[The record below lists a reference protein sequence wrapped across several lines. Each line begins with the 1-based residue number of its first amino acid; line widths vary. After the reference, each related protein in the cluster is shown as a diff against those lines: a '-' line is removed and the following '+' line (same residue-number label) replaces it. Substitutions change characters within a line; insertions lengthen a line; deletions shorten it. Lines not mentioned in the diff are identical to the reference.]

1 MLFRITYHRLFEVV
15 KTLIYISLTFKKKK
29 RFEHS
34 QEFSLMHQSKCL
46 NTQKSL
52 AVVAALLFVS
62 VLWYCDMYTGVLAVK
77 WYWARRYLS
86 VNWGYQYSSRK
97 TAPVQKLLAVILRV
111 PVSRYE
117 NGTGPEAIS
126 W

>member
-1 MLFRITYHRLFEVV
+1 
-15 KTLIYISLTFKKKK
+15 
-29 RFEHS
+29 
-34 QEFSLMHQSKCL
+34 MHQSKCL

-52 AVVAALLFVS
+52 AVVAALFVS

-97 TAPVQKLLAVILRV
+97 TVPVQKLLAVILRV

>member
-1 MLFRITYHRLFEVV
+1 
-15 KTLIYISLTFKKKK
+15 
-29 RFEHS
+29 
-34 QEFSLMHQSKCL
+34 MHQSKCL

-52 AVVAALLFVS
+52 AVVAALFVS

-86 VNWGYQYSSRK
+86 VNCGYQYSSRK